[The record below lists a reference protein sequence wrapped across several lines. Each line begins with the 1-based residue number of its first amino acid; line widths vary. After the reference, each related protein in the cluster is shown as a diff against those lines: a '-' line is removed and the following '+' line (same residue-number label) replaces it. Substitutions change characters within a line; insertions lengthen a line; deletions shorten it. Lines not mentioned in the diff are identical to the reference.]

1 MSLDYDMGVDFVFK
15 PFTITLGLMN
25 TGKWWNVNGL
35 QHIRKINCMTLGV
48 SFDMVSRNKFKS
60 SNRNF

>member
-1 MSLDYDMGVDFVFK
+1 
-15 PFTITLGLMN
+15 LMN